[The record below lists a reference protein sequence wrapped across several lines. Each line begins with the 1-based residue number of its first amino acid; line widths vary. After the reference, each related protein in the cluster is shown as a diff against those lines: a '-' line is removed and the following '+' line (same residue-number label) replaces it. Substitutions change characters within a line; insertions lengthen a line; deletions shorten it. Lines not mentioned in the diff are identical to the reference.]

1 MEVLGVVQLVH
12 VDCLYLILVKPL
24 NTLAVLPQTKL
35 LFAVLWHVVSAHAM
49 LLTSV
54 PVALVA
60 PAISP
65 GIDAKAVFFVILV
78 LTLVNSAIIP
88 NIDTHTLHVIFEPL
102 AFVAPSI

>member
-1 MEVLGVVQLVH
+1 MEVLGVVQLVN

-24 NTLAVLPQTKL
+24 NTLAILPQTEL

-49 LLTSV
+49 LFTSV

-65 GIDAKAVFFVILV
+65 GVDAEAVFFIILV

-88 NIDTHTLHVIFEPL
+88 NVDTHTLHVIFEPL